1 APSCARTSPAA
12 PSTSRPGSACAG
24 AWPRSSGSSPTRP
37 PPISSSLRRAPR
49 RGRRIGEQVEGHAGC
64 RKRRRRRQSRPGR
77 EGGPVSDTAPSP
89 ADSRNPPLPQLVT
102 ELWDLIVAYFKQE
115 TVVPLRQLGRWI
127 AFGILGALLLGVG
140 VLLLAMAGLR
150 ALQEET
156 GTTFTGNL
164 SWIPYMI
171 LFAALL
177 VGGAITWKARG
188 ARRRRKASS

>member
-1 APSCARTSPAA
+1 MTDPV
-12 PSTSRPGSACAG
+12 PGA
-24 AWPRSSGSSPTRP
+24 
-37 PPISSSLRRAPR
+37 
-49 RGRRIGEQVEGHAGC
+49 
-64 RKRRRRRQSRPGR
+64 
-77 EGGPVSDTAPSP
+77 

-115 TVVPLRQLGRWI
+115 TVVPLQQLGRWI
-127 AFGILGALLLGVG
+127 AFGILGALLLGGG

-171 LFAALL
+171 LFVAL
-177 VGGAITWKARG
+177 VAGGAITWKARG